1 MVSYTMGDFTFSPI
15 VRYTSTRYG
24 DVLHTEKVDGA
35 TVCDFDITWKRPL
48 AGLKN
53 VDCSLSFINVFDE
66 KYVSMISTSDYKTL
80 KTSYQPGAPFTVV
93 ATVALHY

>member
-1 MVSYTMGDFTFSPI
+1 MFLYKLGILLVSQTLAYDQ
-15 VRYTSTRYG
+15 
-24 DVLHTEKVDGA
+24 
-35 TVCDFDITWKRPL
+35 CDSNDKFKQDL
-48 AGLKN
+48 
-53 VDCSLSFINVFDE
+53 INVFDE